1 METLLSKE
9 ISKYNSQKSFDYFTN
24 CKDNYKEWQAFDIFL
39 NGTIMKSIST
49 VLKKS
54 SYQHL
59 LDF

>member
-1 METLLSKE
+1 MKTLLSKE
-9 ISKYNSQKSFDYFTN
+9 ISKYNSQKSFDSFTN

-54 SYQHL
+54 S
-59 LDF
+59 

>member
-1 METLLSKE
+1 METLSKE
-9 ISKYNSQKSFDYFTN
+9 ISKYDTQKSFDYFIN

-39 NGTIMKSIST
+39 NETIMKSISI